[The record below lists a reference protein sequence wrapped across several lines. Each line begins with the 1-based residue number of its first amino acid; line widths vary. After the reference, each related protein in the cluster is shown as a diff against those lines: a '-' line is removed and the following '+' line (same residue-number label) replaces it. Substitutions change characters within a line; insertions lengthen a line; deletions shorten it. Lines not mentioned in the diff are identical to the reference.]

1 MNAPVQRTT
10 RLIPELLDDI
20 AQEARWQALDLV
32 ARRGR
37 EAAPN
42 LLRGQAAEFFGS
54 PLAYELL
61 LGQAL
66 DQAAEGLAEP
76 APAEL
81 VDLSFLLAP
90 EELPGE
96 RNHEIRAAAERLRGT
111 GRWADDVIGRI
122 ERNAA
127 QLERVRLL
135 RAHALLN
142 ERFWS
147 DARIPA
153 DDQVRAKMLAC
164 APQLRQRAET
174 AARRAGGGWRAM
186 AGRLGLPKTLFS
198 RT

>member
-1 MNAPVQRTT
+1 MNAPMHRAT

-42 LLRGQAAEFFGS
+42 LLRGQAAEYAGS
-54 PLAYELL
+54 PLAQDLL
-61 LGQAL
+61 LGLAL
-66 DQAAEGLAEP
+66 DQAADGLA
-76 APAEL
+76 APAVVQL
-81 VDLSFLLAP
+81 VDLNYLLRP
-90 EELPGE
+90 DELGAE
-96 RNHEIRAAAERLRGT
+96 RRQDIRASSERLRAPA
-111 GRWADDVIGRI
+111 RWIDELIGRI

-147 DARIPA
+147 DTRIPA
-153 DDQVRAKMLAC
+153 DDQTRARMLAC

-174 AARRAGGGWRAM
+174 AARRAGGWR
-186 AGRLGLPKTLFS
+186 GRLGLPRTLFS
-198 RT
+198 WL

>member
-1 MNAPVQRTT
+1 MNAPVQRAT

-20 AQEARWQALDLV
+20 AQDARWQALDLV

-42 LLRGQAAEFFGS
+42 LLRGQAADYHGS
-54 PLAYELL
+54 PLAHDLL
-61 LGQAL
+61 LGLAL
-66 DQAAEGLAEP
+66 DQAADGLA
-76 APAEL
+76 ATTVIQL
-81 VDLSFLLAP
+81 VDLNFLLRP
-90 EELPGE
+90 HELPAE
-96 RNHEIRAAAERLRGT
+96 RCREVRAASERLRGPT
-111 GRWADDVIGRI
+111 RWNDELVARI

-153 DDQVRAKMLAC
+153 DDQVRARMLAC
-164 APQLRQRAET
+164 APHLRQRAET
-174 AARRAGGGWRAM
+174 AARRAGGWRGM

-198 RT
+198 WL

>member
-42 LLRGQAAEFFGS
+42 LLRGQAADSFGS

-61 LGQAL
+61 LGLAL
-66 DQAAEGLAEP
+66 DQAAEDLAAP
-76 APAEL
+76 APEKL
-81 VDLSFLLAP
+81 VDLNFLLQP
-90 EELPGE
+90 DELPGE
-96 RNHEIRAAAERLRGT
+96 RSREVRDAAERLKGT
-111 GRWADDVIGRI
+111 GRWADEVVARV

-127 QLERVRLL
+127 QRERVRLL

-153 DDQVRAKMLAC
+153 DDQVRARMLAC

-174 AARRAGGGWRAM
+174 TARRARGWRRM
-186 AGRLGLPKTLFS
+186 AGRLGLPKALFS
-198 RT
+198 WL